1 MMKPLKHHKNQQNTR
16 DARNNL
22 AFPSSCGN
30 VNSNYKK
37 KYQSGIHYDEELAV
51 LNVNCL

>member
-1 MMKPLKHHKNQQNTR
+1 MMKPLKHHENQQNTR
-16 DARNNL
+16 DARNSL
-22 AFPSSCGN
+22 AFP
-30 VNSNYKK
+30 NYKK